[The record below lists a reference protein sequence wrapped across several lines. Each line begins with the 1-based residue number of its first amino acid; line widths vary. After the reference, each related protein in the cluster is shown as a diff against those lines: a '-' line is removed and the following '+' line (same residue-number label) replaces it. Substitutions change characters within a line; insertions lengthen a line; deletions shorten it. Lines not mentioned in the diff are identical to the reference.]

1 MKKENKK
8 EMEKRKIE
16 ISAKLDRIKV
26 WDFGMFPKHLAD
38 KTIKVD
44 FELWHDFVGIRER
57 YEMIYEELKK
67 EYNSLVYT
75 FNIDEIRTKR
85 NPRDKREF
93 KNDKQLVPNVWYS
106 NDKTE
111 MMIAEH
117 PTIKPLEII
126 ETIIKV
132 SSNMGDTI
140 LDCFMGSGTTA
151 VACIKTNRKFIGIEI
166 SPEYCKIANER
177 IQKELSQTKLNSE
190 GKFFSSQP

>member
-67 EYNSLVYT
+67 EVN
-75 FNIDEIRTKR
+75 
-85 NPRDKREF
+85 
-93 KNDKQLVPNVWYS
+93 
-106 NDKTE
+106 
-111 MMIAEH
+111 
-117 PTIKPLEII
+117 
-126 ETIIKV
+126 KV
-132 SSNMGDTI
+132 
-140 LDCFMGSGTTA
+140 
-151 VACIKTNRKFIGIEI
+151 K
-166 SPEYCKIANER
+166 
-177 IQKELSQTKLNSE
+177 
-190 GKFFSSQP
+190 